1 MKLAL
6 GTVQFG
12 LDYGISNKNGQ
23 VDKGQVTDIIKLA
36 MSLGIDTLDCAG
48 AYGDSEQILG
58 HIIAQLP
65 SHQQFNIV
73 SKISPL
79 TNEQS
84 SINDSFSMSL
94 KNLHCDKIDTLLFH
108 RAENLLNHP
117 KKELLF
123 EQLQGLKSQGKVNR
137 IGVSVY
143 SPEQLKTI
151 ALNYPIEL
159 AQVPMNVFDQR
170 FISSDMIKLCQQK
183 NIKFH
188 VRSLFLQGLLF
199 IEHDKLPTYFA
210 PYQEKFK
217 CFSTLAKHLNCS
229 KLALAL
235 VIVAQNSHNIKVD
248 NTSEPND
255 IIEKVVVGVCS
266 AKQLTEIVNA
276 YQQAQNLPISM
287 QEILSLADDR
297 VGFINP
303 AMWVPETS

>member
-1 MKLAL
+1 
-6 GTVQFG
+6 
-12 LDYGISNKNGQ
+12 
-23 VDKGQVTDIIKLA
+23 
-36 MSLGIDTLDCAG
+36 
-48 AYGDSEQILG
+48 
-58 HIIAQLP
+58 
-65 SHQQFNIV
+65 
-73 SKISPL
+73 
-79 TNEQS
+79 
-84 SINDSFSMSL
+84 MSL
-94 KNLHCDKIDTLLFH
+94 KNLHRDKIETLLFH

-143 SPEQLKTI
+143 SPEQLKKI

-199 IEHDKLPTYFA
+199 IEHDKLPIYFA
-210 PYQEKFK
+210 PYQEKLK

-235 VIVAQNSHNIKVD
+235 VIVAQNSLKTKVND
-248 NTSEPND
+248 TSEPND

-287 QEILSLADDR
+287 QELLSLADDR

-303 AMWVPETS
+303 AMWAPETS